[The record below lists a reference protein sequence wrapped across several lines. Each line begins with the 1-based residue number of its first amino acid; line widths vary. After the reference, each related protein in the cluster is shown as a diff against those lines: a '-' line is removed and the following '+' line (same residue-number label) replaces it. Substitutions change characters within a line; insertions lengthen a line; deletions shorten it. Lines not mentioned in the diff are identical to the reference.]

1 MPRKKLIS
9 VIVPVFN
16 EEENVERAY
25 QAVRNTFENILNNE
39 YRFEIIFTDNH
50 STDNTFQELTQIADL
65 DSRVRV
71 ARFTRNFGFNKSLLT
86 AYLLAKG
93 DAAIQV
99 DCDLQDPPELFPR
112 FIEFWEAGHDVVIG
126 LRKTRPEPVWLL
138 EARKLFYRLLASIS
152 EDNLMIDGGD
162 FRLVDRHILDSLKE
176 IQVAAPYV
184 RGLVSIFAKNQT
196 GFPYERRQRQYGQSK
211 FPLLKLFSMG
221 IDGIVS
227 HTTLPLRIAS
237 LLGMSLAVFTLL
249 LMLVY
254 VTGKLFFGMDWPDG
268 FTTTVILVLFGIAVN
283 AVFLGIIGEYL
294 SRIYQQLRG
303 HPLTV
308 IEKGLNLEESR
319 LAV

>member
-1 MPRKKLIS
+1 
-9 VIVPVFN
+9 
-16 EEENVERAY
+16 
-25 QAVRNTFENILNNE
+25 
-39 YRFEIIFTDNH
+39 
-50 STDNTFQELTQIADL
+50 
-65 DSRVRV
+65 
-71 ARFTRNFGFNKSLLT
+71 
-86 AYLLAKG
+86 
-93 DAAIQV
+93 
-99 DCDLQDPPELFPR
+99 
-112 FIEFWEAGHDVVIG
+112 
-126 LRKTRPEPVWLL
+126 
-138 EARKLFYRLLASIS
+138 
-152 EDNLMIDGGD
+152 
-162 FRLVDRHILDSLKE
+162 
-176 IQVAAPYV
+176 
-184 RGLVSIFAKNQT
+184 
-196 GFPYERRQRQYGQSK
+196 
-211 FPLLKLFSMG
+211 MG